1 LRRVRNGMTGRTRFK
16 GSPACLGVTG
26 PGQWVKMLRTKLAG
40 CRNSDDDDGR
50 CGVSRVGRQ
59 VGRVRRR
66 DGGRGEEGKGLKEMG
81 EKGNK

>member
-1 LRRVRNGMTGRTRFK
+1 
-16 GSPACLGVTG
+16 
-26 PGQWVKMLRTKLAG
+26 MLRTKLAG